1 MKKKVAVYL
10 FVVVVIILFCVAG
23 MFDTQLIEAGMIH

>member
-1 MKKKVAVYL
+1 MVVGL
-10 FVVVVIILFCVAG
+10 FVVAVIILFCVAG

>member
-1 MKKKVAVYL
+1 MKEKVVIGL